1 MQKTVTIL
9 GFNGR
14 VGQAT
19 TRALVAAG
27 WQVKGLG
34 RGNRAKIP
42 GMEYVEG
49 SAANP
54 EDVRKACMGSEV
66 VVNALNLP
74 YDKWD
79 KGRAEGL
86 MSAVLNGLKGSGKT
100 MLFAGN
106 IYNYA
111 ADQHLI
117 TPDTPQRPEKDK
129 GKIRKRMEEMMMR
142 VTTEYNLQVVIIRS
156 PDFYGPHAVETNF
169 DLAMM
174 SRLKAKTLI
183 YPGPLDIGH
192 SWAYLPDLGEAYV
205 KVAEVRD
212 TLPKFENFQFA
223 GHFATG
229 HQMIAEIQ
237 KQLPETYKV
246 KQLPWR
252 LLRIIGVFVP
262 VVREV
267 VKMNY
272 LWFEPHQLQDEKL
285 DAILGPDF
293 GTSFEEAVAKTTRSY
308 LPGAEA
314 EVRGRKMLA

>member
-1 MQKTVTIL
+1 MQKTVTVL

-14 VGQAT
+14 VGQAA
-19 TRALVAAG
+19 TRAFVAAG

-42 GMEYVEG
+42 GMDYVAG

-54 EDVRKACMGSEV
+54 ADVRKACDGSDV

-86 MSAVLNGLKGSGKT
+86 LAAVLDGLQGSGKT

-129 GKIRKRMEEMMMR
+129 GEIRKRMEEMLMR
-142 VTTEYNLQVVIIRS
+142 ATTEDNLQVVILRS

-169 DLAMM
+169 DLAIL
-174 SRLKAKTLI
+174 SRLKSKTLL
-183 YPGPLDIGH
+183 YPGPLDVGH
-192 SWAYLPDLGEAYV
+192 SWAYLPDLGHAYV

-212 TLPKFENFQFA
+212 TLPSFENFQFA

-246 KQLPWR
+246 KQLPWW

-272 LWFEPHQLQDEKL
+272 LWWAPHRLQDDKL

-293 GTSFEEAVAKTTRSY
+293 GTPFEEAVALTTRSY
-308 LPGAEA
+308 LPKAEA
-314 EVRGRKMLA
+314 EAEGREMLA